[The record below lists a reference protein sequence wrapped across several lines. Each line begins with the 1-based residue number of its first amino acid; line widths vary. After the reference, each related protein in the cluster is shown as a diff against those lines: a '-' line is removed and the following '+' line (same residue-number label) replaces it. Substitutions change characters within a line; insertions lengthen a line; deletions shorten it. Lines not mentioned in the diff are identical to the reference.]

1 MSGEKNTSL
10 VTAKPQ
16 PPSISIVVSFQ
27 PRPGCSGHAIV
38 SRATVSN
45 QGTEHELRS
54 RPDCTYALTPPRSL
68 SITVWLRGSD
78 GETD

>member
-27 PRPGCSGHAIV
+27 PRPGFNGHNIV
-38 SRATVSN
+38 SRATVLH
-45 QGTEHELRS
+45 QEKEHELRS